1 MKNVIELVSII
12 VIAFLLVFLTSAIIF
27 TIIVPLN
34 NPFTFQFSEILIVI
48 FKLVVSFS
56 LFIIWIFII
65 QKIITSYLKK
75 KLNS

>member
-1 MKNVIELVSII
+1 MKNIIELVSII

-34 NPFTFQFSEILIVI
+34 NPFAFQFSEILIVI

>member
-56 LFIIWIFII
+56 LFVIWIFII
-65 QKIITSYLKK
+65 QKIITNYLKK

>member
-27 TIIVPLN
+27 TIIIPLN

-48 FKLVVSFS
+48 FKLVVSFG
-56 LFIIWIFII
+56 LFLIWILVI
-65 QKIITSYLKK
+65 QKLITRYLKK
-75 KLNS
+75 KLNL

>member
-34 NPFTFQFSEILIVI
+34 NPFAFQFSEILIVI

>member
-1 MKNVIELVSII
+1 MKNTIELVSII

-27 TIIVPLN
+27 TIIIPLN

-48 FKLVVSFS
+48 FKLVVSFG
-56 LFIIWIFII
+56 LFLIWILVI
-65 QKIITSYLKK
+65 QKLITRYLKK

>member
-27 TIIVPLN
+27 TIIIPLN

-48 FKLVVSFS
+48 FKLVVSFG
-56 LFIIWIFII
+56 LFLIWILVI
-65 QKIITSYLKK
+65 QKLITRYLKK

>member
-1 MKNVIELVSII
+1 MKNIIELVSII

-34 NPFTFQFSEILIVI
+34 NPFTFQFSEILTVI
-48 FKLVVSFS
+48 FKLIVSFV
-56 LFIIWIFII
+56 LFLIWIFII
-65 QKIITSYLKK
+65 QKIITRYLKK

>member
-12 VIAFLLVFLTSAIIF
+12 VIAFLVVFLTSAIIF

-34 NPFTFQFSEILIVI
+34 NPFAFQFSEILIVI

>member
-1 MKNVIELVSII
+1 MKNIIELVSII

-34 NPFTFQFSEILIVI
+34 NPFTFQFSGILTVI
-48 FKLVVSFS
+48 FKLVVSFG
-56 LFIIWIFII
+56 LFLIWIFVL
-65 QKIITSYLKK
+65 QKIITRYLKK

>member
-1 MKNVIELVSII
+1 MKNTIELVSII

-27 TIIVPLN
+27 TIIIPLN
-34 NPFTFQFSEILIVI
+34 NPFAFQFIEILIVI

>member
-34 NPFTFQFSEILIVI
+34 NPFAFQFSEILIVI

-65 QKIITSYLKK
+65 QKIITNYLKK

>member
-1 MKNVIELVSII
+1 MKNTIELVSII

-34 NPFTFQFSEILIVI
+34 NPFAFQFSEILIVI